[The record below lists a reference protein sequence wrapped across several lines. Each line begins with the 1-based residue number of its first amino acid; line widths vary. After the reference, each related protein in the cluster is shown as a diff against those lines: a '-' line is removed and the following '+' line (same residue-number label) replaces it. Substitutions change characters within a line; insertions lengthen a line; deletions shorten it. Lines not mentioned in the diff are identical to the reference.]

1 MNKQGSLTWQVE
13 VGELDMKDMLALRRR
28 LKGLVQRLQKRAT
41 PRRIKARDKL
51 TFMLGT
57 VLAL

>member
-1 MNKQGSLTWQVE
+1 MDL
-13 VGELDMKDMLALRRR
+13 KDTVALRRR
-28 LKGLVQRLQKRAT
+28 LKGLLQRLQKRAT